1 LEKLKHQKAW
11 PSPLSG
17 LSWSR
22 LYCSLSGFWGAIL
35 AGLATTTEAAALG
48 AAGALVLAGYRVS
61 GNRRVLLVGPLLSIT
76 GLGLAEGLRGVSG
89 SSAALGAVADG
100 AAFLC
105 LLSFL
110 AGLVLNVRALHKAAI
125 LGSVLDQA
133 VTMIAMIFAIVIGAT
148 LFALMFR
155 ELGGDETIGGFLSAL
170 PGGTLGAVLA
180 VMLVMFLLGFFL
192 DFLEIVFVV
201 VPLVAPVLLQ
211 MTLPDGSPVSP
222 AWLAVM
228 MAINLQTSFLTPPFG
243 VALFY
248 LRGAA
253 GDIVTTAQLYVG
265 VVPFVVLQ
273 LFMLVLL
280 WFLPGIAT
288 WLPAQV

>member
-192 DFLEIVFVV
+192 DFLEIVFIV